1 MVVLEVGVV
10 VLEVGVV
17 PRLEVGVV
25 PRLALLVL
33 RLVVRVLEEGDA
45 ALPRL

>member
-10 VLEVGVV
+10 AGLEVGVV
-17 PRLEVGVV
+17 VLEVGVV

>member
-10 VLEVGVV
+10 AGLEVGVV
-17 PRLEVGVV
+17 VLEVGVV

-33 RLVVRVLEEGDA
+33 RLVVRGLEEGDA